1 MTYMLMI
8 LNNPA
13 RDIFVSSNKWLSLLH
28 LLNCT
33 CVFVSVQF
41 ANENNLRYYETSA
54 KHPENLDQVKQ
65 ICLFDRL
72 HMVGF

>member
-1 MTYMLMI
+1 MTPMLVI
-8 LNNPA
+8 LNNPETHLSG
-13 RDIFVSSNKWLSLLH
+13 SSKQLSLLH

-33 CVFVSVQF
+33 YVSVSVQF

-65 ICLFDRL
+65 ICLFDK
-72 HMVGF
+72 